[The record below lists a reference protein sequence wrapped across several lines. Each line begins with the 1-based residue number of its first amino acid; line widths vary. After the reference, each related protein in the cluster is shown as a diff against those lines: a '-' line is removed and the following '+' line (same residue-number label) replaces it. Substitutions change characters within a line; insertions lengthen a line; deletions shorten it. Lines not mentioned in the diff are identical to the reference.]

1 MWIGCQKP
9 VSWLFLTGGL
19 SLIFQLCQFFTRAVR
34 SLDTYTQRR
43 PGRESKRAVLA
54 RDELKSVML
63 AEVLTQTGPTGLW
76 TMNYSLGLLSP

>member
-1 MWIGCQKP
+1 MGPLHACAP
-9 VSWLFLTGGL
+9 VSLH
-19 SLIFQLCQFFTRAVR
+19 TRVHTCEQAY
-34 SLDTYTQRR
+34 TNEYTQRR